1 MTCPNRI
8 VNIKTVMKNKYTVV
22 TKSQE
27 MQLIEVLQVEA
38 KNPKDA
44 FKKAVKEII
53 DQMITDGGY
62 LSKEEKEQVYE
73 DEELICILEGH
84 CKCLVNGSDDSFW
97 N

>member
-1 MTCPNRI
+1 M
-8 VNIKTVMKNKYTVV
+8 NIKTVMKNKYTVV

-73 DEELICILEGH
+73 DEELICVLEGH
-84 CKCLVNGSDDSFW
+84 CKCLVNGCDDNFW

>member
-1 MTCPNRI
+1 MN
-8 VNIKTVMKNKYTVV
+8 KKYTVV

-27 MQLIEVLQVEA
+27 TQLIEVLHVEA
-38 KNPKDA
+38 KNPREA

-62 LSKEEKEQVYE
+62 LSKEEKEQVYD

-84 CKCLVNGSDDSFW
+84 CKCLINGSDDNDMNQLDLSK
-97 N
+97 